1 MSEIEQRLT
10 ELERL
15 GLSRR
20 LRLVSGPQGP
30 TVLLEGKPVLLLC
43 SNNYLGLADH
53 PRVREAAAEA
63 AMRWGVGAGASRLV
77 SGTMTVHGR
86 LEERLA
92 AFKGSEAALLF
103 GSGYLANLAVL
114 GTLAGHGDTIFS
126 DELNHASIVD
136 GCRLS
141 RAQVVVY
148 RHRDVEH
155 LEWSMHRHDQRGGAL
170 IVTDSVF
177 SMDGDVAPLAEIAE
191 LAAAYG
197 ARTVVDDAHAIGNL
211 GPDGRGA
218 VAEAG
223 LEREIDVVIGTL
235 GKALGSYG
243 AYACASSE
251 IVRLLINTA
260 RPLIFSTAPPPPAIA
275 AALAALELM
284 RERPHRIE
292 RLHSNARA
300 LRRGLAEEGFPIPE
314 RDMPIVP
321 LIVGEERDAM
331 RLCQEAIARG
341 VFAQAIRPP
350 TVAAGSSRLR
360 LTAMASHTPADLRKA
375 AKVLGTVAREL
386 GLVPSAMRAPLAERI
401 VRELEPSTP
410 EERPYFAEDG
420 PRVAAAEAGEAAA
433 PPGAGLGAPFD
444 FERAA

>member
-1 MSEIEQRLT
+1 MSEIEQRLA

-30 TVLLEGKPVLLLC
+30 TILLEGKPVLLLC
-43 SNNYLGLADH
+43 SNNYLGLADN

-77 SGTMTVHGR
+77 SGTMTIHGR

-92 AFKGSEAALLF
+92 AFKGSESCLLF
-103 GSGYLANLAVL
+103 GSGYLANLGVIGA
-114 GTLAGHGDTIFS
+114 LAGRGDTVFS
-126 DELNHASIVD
+126 DELNHASVVD

-141 RAQVVVY
+141 RAEVVVY
-148 RHRDVEH
+148 RHRDLEH
-155 LEWSMHRHDQRGGAL
+155 LEWSLRRREQRGGAL

-191 LAAAYG
+191 LAGAYG
-197 ARTVVDDAHAIGNL
+197 ALTLVDDAHAVGNL
-211 GPDGRGA
+211 GPNGRGA

-223 LEREIDVVIGTL
+223 LEREIDVVVGTL

-251 IVRLLINTA
+251 IIRCLINTA

-275 AALAALELM
+275 AALAALELL
-284 RERPHRIE
+284 RERPDRVE
-292 RLHSNARA
+292 RLHANARA
-300 LRRGLAEEGFPIPE
+300 LRRGLAEQGFPIAE
-314 RDMPIVP
+314 SDMPIVP
-321 LIVGEERDAM
+321 LIVGDERDAM
-331 RLCQEAIARG
+331 RLCQEAITRG

-350 TVAAGSSRLR
+350 TVPAGTSRLR
-360 LTAMASHTPADLRKA
+360 LTAMASHTPTDLSKA
-375 AKVLGTVAREL
+375 ARVLGTVARDL
-386 GLVPSAMRAPLAERI
+386 GIDPAQMAPPPPERI
-401 VRELEPSTP
+401 ARASEPEREHYIPFADASGSALGEP
-410 EERPYFAEDG
+410 
-420 PRVAAAEAGEAAA
+420 AA
-433 PPGAGLGAPFD
+433 GASAPFD